1 MTLNDFLTLV
11 TRGTYLLIAVLAL
24 VDFLRRRNRVRGD
37 TALLFIALA
46 SIILIGEIARIT
58 GLPSRWITPLT
69 SALLLAHPYLLLR
82 LARYVQPIPK
92 AIWRLAL
99 GGMLASWAIV
109 IALPMPLPTPLM
121 ELIVLLFALVEGYA
135 ALAFIRSERTSAGVK
150 QRRLGLVALGSGL
163 LAALILLAGIR
174 AILPAAASLIS
185 SAVQLAALLSGISYY
200 LGFATP
206 RWLRRTWQLSE
217 LYHFLHR
224 AGDRPTG
231 EQTAEMLTSLC
242 QAGVRATAG
251 FAAIAA
257 IWDEAAQQLKVQA
270 SAGPWPDGDGSIQAG
285 RIADAWRERRP
296 IVAPTPADFGPDDAR
311 LAARVGAGALLAVP
325 IAAAERAWGMLAVFL
340 KQAPLFESDD
350 LDLLMLLAEATA
362 LTLSHS
368 TALAEQRSLNE
379 QLRQSASRFR
389 SLVEAAPDAIVS
401 VNQAGRIVLVNAQ
414 AEALF
419 GYTRQEL
426 LGEMI
431 EVVIPERFRE
441 VHVQHRAGY
450 FADNPRAR
458 PMGSGLDLYG
468 RRKDGSEFPA
478 EISLSPL
485 ETEEGLVVTA
495 IIRDITERKRM
506 EEVLHEALHGKEAHL
521 RLLIAQMPAVLW
533 STDTQLRFTSSLGAG
548 LARLNLQP
556 NQVVGMSLFE
566 YFGTEDPGF
575 APIAAHRRALEG
587 IPSRYELQWE
597 DRVFQSY
604 VEPFR
609 NIDGAITGTLGL
621 ALDITERKRAEE
633 EIRRLNEELEQRVI
647 ERTAQLEAVNKELEA
662 FSYSVSHDLRAP
674 LRAMDGFSRIL
685 LEEHGAQLSDEA
697 RRYLQIVRSNAQHM
711 GQLVDDLLAF
721 SRLSRQ
727 PLNKQPVAPAE
738 LVRQALAELRPDQD
752 GRQVEI
758 IVGDLPVCQADPTL
772 LKQVFVNLISNA
784 LKFTRKRA
792 PAVIEIG
799 CIVGMEARDAPSSVF
814 CPPSSVVYY
823 VKDNGVGF
831 DMRYAHKLFG
841 VFQRLHRA
849 EEYEGTGVGLAIVQ
863 RIVHRHG
870 GRVWAEAEV
879 DKGATFYFTLGEDV
893 SDGTTAGGDPPGGGQ
908 S

>member
-11 TRGTYLLIAVLAL
+11 TRGTYLAIAVLTL
-24 VDFLRRRNRVRGD
+24 IDFLRHRDRVRRD
-37 TALLFIALA
+37 TTLLFIALA
-46 SIILIGEIARIT
+46 SIILIGEIVRIT
-58 GLPSRWITPLT
+58 GLPMRWVTPLI
-69 SALLLAHPYLLLR
+69 SALLMAHPYLLLR
-82 LARYVQPIPK
+82 LAHYAQPVPQTIR
-92 AIWRLAL
+92 RLAL
-99 GGMLASWAIV
+99 GGTLVSWAIV
-109 IALPMPLPTPLM
+109 IALPAPLPPPLIAAM
-121 ELIVLLFALVEGYA
+121 VIVFVFIETYA
-135 ALAFIRSERTSAGVK
+135 ALAFIRSARISSGVR
-150 QRRLGLVALGSGL
+150 QRRLGLVALGSGWL
-163 LAALILLAGIR
+163 VVLILLAGIG
-174 AILPAAASLIS
+174 AVFPAVASLIS
-185 SAVQLAALLSGISYY
+185 PAVQLATLLSGISYY

-217 LYHFLHR
+217 LYHFLHQ
-224 AGDRPTG
+224 AGDRPTR
-231 EQTAEMLTSLC
+231 EQTTERLASLC

-257 IWDEAAQQLKVQA
+257 MWDEAAQQLKVQA
-270 SAGPWPDGDGSIQAG
+270 SVGPWPDGDGSIQAG
-285 RIADAWRERRP
+285 RIADAWRERQP
-296 IVAPTPADFGPDDAR
+296 IVAHTPADFGPDDAR
-311 LAARVGAGALLAVP
+311 LVARVGAGALLVVP
-325 IAAAERAWGMLAVFL
+325 IAAAERAWGILVVFL
-340 KQAPLFESDD
+340 KQPPLFESDD
-350 LDLLMLLAEATA
+350 LDLLTLLAEETA

-368 TALAEQRSLNE
+368 AALAEQRSLNE
-379 QLRQSASRFR
+379 QLRQSEARFR
-389 SLVEAAPDAIVS
+389 SLVETAPDAIVG
-401 VNQAGRIVLVNAQ
+401 VNQDGRIMLVNTQ

-431 EVVIPERFRE
+431 EVLIPERFRE
-441 VHVQHRAGY
+441 VHVKHRADY
-450 FADNPRAR
+450 FANPRAR

-468 RRKDGSEFPA
+468 RRKDGSAFPA

-495 IIRDITERKRM
+495 IIRDISERKRM
-506 EEVLHEALHGKEAHL
+506 EEALHEALHGKEAHL
-521 RLLIAQMPAVLW
+521 RLLIDQMPAVLW

-566 YFGTEDPGF
+566 YFGTDDPEF
-575 APIAAHRRALEG
+575 APIAAHRRALQG
-587 IPSRYELQWE
+587 LSSHYEFEWQG
-597 DRVFQSY
+597 RIFQSH

-647 ERTAQLEAVNKELEA
+647 ERTAQLEAANKELEA

-685 LEEHGAQLSDEA
+685 LEEHGRQFSDEA
-697 RRYLQIVRSNAQHM
+697 QRYLQIVRSSAQQM

-727 PLNKQPVAPAE
+727 PLKKQAVAPAE
-738 LVRQALAELRPDQD
+738 LVHQALAELRPDQD
-752 GRQVEI
+752 GRRVEI
-758 IVGDLPVCQADPTL
+758 IVGDLPMCQADPSL
-772 LKQVFVNLISNA
+772 LKQVFINLLSNA
-784 LKFTRKRA
+784 LKFTRRREV
-792 PAVIEIG
+792 AVIE
-799 CIVGMEARDAPSSVF
+799 VGSLEGTDDRQEFVVRHPSSVI
-814 CPPSSVVYY
+814 YY

-863 RIVHRHG
+863 RIIHRHG
-870 GRVWAEAEV
+870 GRIWAEAEV
-879 DKGATFYFTLGEDV
+879 DQGATFYFTLEGGG
-893 SDGTTAGGDPPGGGQ
+893 SDDRTAG
-908 S
+908 

>member
-1 MTLNDFLTLV
+1 MTLSDFLTLV
-11 TRGTYLLIAVLAL
+11 TRGTYLAIAVLTL
-24 VDFLRRRNRVRGD
+24 IDFLRHRDRVRRD

-58 GLPSRWITPLT
+58 GLPLRWTTPLT

-135 ALAFIRSERTSAGVK
+135 ALAFIRSAGTSKGVK

-163 LAALILLAGIR
+163 LAVLIFLAGIG
-174 AILPAAASLIS
+174 AVFPAVASLIS
-185 SAVQLAALLSGISYY
+185 PAVQLAALLSGISYY

-217 LYHFLHR
+217 LYHFLHQ
-224 AGDRPTG
+224 AGDQPTR
-231 EQTAEMLTSLC
+231 EQTTEKLASLC

-257 IWDEAAQQLKVQA
+257 MWDEAAQQLKVQA

-296 IVAPTPADFGPDDAR
+296 IVAHTPADFGPDDAQ
-311 LAARVGAGALLAVP
+311 LVARVVAGALLVVP
-325 IAAAERAWGMLAVFL
+325 IAAAERAWGILAVFL
-340 KQAPLFESDD
+340 KQTPLFESDD
-350 LDLLMLLAEATA
+350 LDLLTLLAEETA

-368 TALAEQRSLNE
+368 AALAEQRSLIE
-379 QLRQSASRFR
+379 QLRQSEARFR
-389 SLVEAAPDAIVS
+389 SLVETAPDAIVG
-401 VNQAGRIVLVNAQ
+401 VNQAGHIVLVNAQ

-431 EVVIPERFRE
+431 EVLIPERFRE
-441 VHVQHRAGY
+441 VHVKHRADY
-450 FADNPRAR
+450 FANPRAR
-458 PMGSGLDLYG
+458 PMGSGLALYG
-468 RRKDGSEFPA
+468 QRKDGSAFPV

-485 ETEEGLVVTA
+485 ETEEGRVVTA
-495 IIRDITERKRM
+495 IIRDISERKRM
-506 EEVLHEALHGKEAHL
+506 EEALHEALHGKEAHL

-566 YFGTEDPGF
+566 YFGTEDPEF
-575 APIAAHRRALEG
+575 APIAAHRRALQG
-587 IPSRYELQWE
+587 LSSHYEFEWQG
-597 DRVFQSY
+597 RIFQSH

-609 NIDGAITGTLGL
+609 NIDGAITGALGL

-647 ERTAQLEAVNKELEA
+647 ERTAQLEAANKELEA

-685 LEEHGAQLSDEA
+685 LEEHRAQLSGEA

-727 PLNKQPVAPAE
+727 PLKKQPVVPAE

-758 IVGDLPVCQADPTL
+758 IVGDLPVCHADPTL
-772 LKQVFVNLISNA
+772 LKQVFVNLLSNA

-799 CIVGMEARDAPSSVF
+799 CVVGMEAHDVPSSVLR
-814 CPPSSVVYY
+814 PPSSVVYY

-863 RIVHRHG
+863 RIIHRHG

-893 SDGTTAGGDPPGGGQ
+893 SDDRTAGRDPPGGGQ